1 MSSNTSRLEAHAQC
15 RLFQIASEGDFQSLC
30 TVTLPL
36 YGSEL
41 RNCLFSIDASGV
53 SAAFTKNLEQSLMK
67 VEVLRL
73 CTVCTII
80 ACKIL
85 DFIWRAS

>member
-1 MSSNTSRLEAHAQC
+1 M
-15 RLFQIASEGDFQSLC
+15 
-30 TVTLPL
+30 TLPL
-36 YGSEL
+36 YGSEE
-41 RNCLFSIDASGV
+41 IAGGV
-53 SAAFTKNLEQSLMK
+53 YAACTKNLEQSLMK